1 LSSEIAPAFA
11 VRRVQAQELLA
22 LRRHVLRKDDTD
34 KSVEDSRD
42 GQESSR
48 HFGGF
53 LGDRLVAS
61 ASWFLSV
68 PPINPELTSYQLRYM
83 AIDFDVQGR
92 GYGAA
97 VVETALEEL
106 RTMGVQQVW
115 AYARDSALGFYLS
128 TGWSAIEGSEHISTE
143 TQLPHTVIFLYL
155 DE

>member
-1 LSSEIAPAFA
+1 LSTDAAPAFTVRPVEA
-11 VRRVQAQELLA
+11 QDLLDLRRRV
-22 LRRHVLRKDDTD
+22 LRADEPDS
-34 KSVEDSRD
+34 SVEDTRD
-42 GQESSR
+42 RHDSSR

-53 LGDRLVAS
+53 LDDSIVAS
-61 ASWFLSV
+61 ASWYLSV
-68 PPINPELTSYQLRYM
+68 PPINPELMSYQLRYM

-97 VVETALEEL
+97 VVETALAEL

-115 AYARDSALGFYLS
+115 ANARDSALGFYLS
-128 TGWSAIEGSEHISTE
+128 TGWTAIEGSEHISTE